1 MKRKVLCIFSFLL
14 ILVVFGTLISPFAQE
29 EMVTLVET
37 KRTDKSSPLN
47 TNVGEIAI
55 DWQTSERMLYTIVAG
70 SGWEAGQRIAAV
82 PSRYYN
88 DYGTYIAIGP
98 YSDYRYIYTA
108 SRDPVPGD
116 RVKSVKIKYGNDTY
130 LLWHPETL
138 GELNKLSNAMTLLNR
153 TENTALITCRNSANP
168 YFEHN
173 MWYTFTANG
182 VGEEVRI
189 YSLRDTQTFM
199 EALPWIAGVFT
210 ALLCSIALWAGTFV
224 LTRKEGR
231 KWVWLCNGG
240 LIALCLGAVP
250 MLCQCFDL
258 PASLMPKEN
267 ILDISHYIT
276 TFQRI
281 TSSMEALAD
290 PSVQGWLDR
299 AATTSAWIA
308 GGSLLMTMAILVAE
322 HILSKGK

>member
-1 MKRKVLCIFSFLL
+1 MKRRVLCIFSFLL

-55 DWQTSERMLYTIVAG
+55 DWPTSERMLYTIVAG

-98 YSDYRYIYTA
+98 YNDYRYIYTA

-116 RVKSVKIKYGNDTY
+116 RVKAVRIKYGNDTY

-138 GELNKLSNAMTLLNR
+138 GELDKLSNAMTLLNR

-173 MWYTFTANG
+173 MWYTFTTNG

-189 YSLRDTQTFM
+189 YSLKDVQTF
-199 EALPWIAGVFT
+199 
-210 ALLCSIALWAGTFV
+210 
-224 LTRKEGR
+224 
-231 KWVWLCNGG
+231 
-240 LIALCLGAVP
+240 
-250 MLCQCFDL
+250 
-258 PASLMPKEN
+258 
-267 ILDISHYIT
+267 T
-276 TFQRI
+276 TCKI
-281 TSSMEALAD
+281 
-290 PSVQGWLDR
+290 
-299 AATTSAWIA
+299 
-308 GGSLLMTMAILVAE
+308 
-322 HILSKGK
+322 